1 MKNALGLLRE
11 SWLRQVLLLQ
21 AFSHQ
26 TRRRWISASVSF
38 ALLLLISDFSPVRAA
53 NSAEEA
59 ALVKS
64 GATPARSFA
73 AHNTSVADDAA
84 QQVATSEPGTA
95 LTIYNQNFF
104 VAREVVPLDLKAG
117 VNEAQYTGV
126 AAHLEPDSVILRDPG
141 GRALQILEQ
150 NYRNDPVTQE
160 LLLSFYE
167 GKTIDFAVGRNADG
181 SDVKLK
187 GKVIRSGFVPTTY
200 VNGYPQQVS
209 TQPIIEV
216 DGVLRFGLP
225 GQPIFPALSAD
236 SILKPTLNWQL
247 ETNQPGKFDA
257 EISYVSG
264 GMTWQSD
271 YNVVVQDDP
280 GKKTD
285 LLDMI
290 GWITMQNHSGKTFEN
305 ARIKLL
311 AGDVSKVQANTMS
324 GRVYAAEAK
333 AMDMAAPMAP
343 PVQEKSFDE
352 FHLYT
357 LQRPTTL
364 RDEETKQVEF
374 VGATGIHAKRLFIY
388 DGAQTGQYGYYNFE
402 QIRNDPNY
410 GTASNPKV
418 WVMEE
423 FKNADTNHLGI
434 ALPKGKLR
442 FYRRDTD
449 GHLEFVGENM
459 IDHTPK
465 DETIRVYTGNA
476 FDVVGERKRTNYR
489 VDSNQHWMD
498 ETFEIRLRNHKKE
511 AVDVRAVEHL
521 YRWTNWKIT
530 DESSEHQKKDAQT
543 VEFPVTIA
551 PNGERV
557 ITYTV
562 HYSW

>member
-1 MKNALGLLRE
+1 MNKPLGFAAGAIVLALLSVTSIRLLRATPGPSRE
-11 SWLRQVLLLQ
+11 
-21 AFSHQ
+21 
-26 TRRRWISASVSF
+26 ASVQK
-38 ALLLLISDFSPVRAA
+38 PT
-53 NSAEEA
+53 EE
-59 ALVKS
+59 L
-64 GATPARSFA
+64 
-73 AHNTSVADDAA
+73 ADDNA
-84 QQVATSEPGTA
+84 TA

-104 VAREVVPLDLKAG
+104 VAREHVPLDLEAG
-117 VNEAQYTGV
+117 VNEARYTGV
-126 AAHLEPDSVILRDPG
+126 AAHLEPDSVILRDPS

-150 NYRNDPVTQE
+150 NYRNDPVSPE
-160 LLLSFYE
+160 MLLSFYE

-181 SDVKLK
+181 SDVKIK
-187 GKVIRSGFVPTTY
+187 GKVIRSGFVPTHW
-200 VNGYPQQVS
+200 VNGYPQQPS
-209 TQPIIEV
+209 TQPIVEV

-225 GQPIFPALSAD
+225 GQPIFPALSTD
-236 SILKPTLNWQL
+236 SILKPTLSWLLQ
-247 ETNQPGKFDA
+247 TNQPGNFNA

-264 GMTWQSD
+264 GMDWKSD
-271 YNVVVQDDP
+271 YNIVVQD
-280 GKKTD
+280 GKDVDGRSHTD

-290 GWITMQNHSGKTFEN
+290 GWITMHNQSGKGFEN

-311 AGDVSKVQANTMS
+311 AGDVSKVQEPGIA
-324 GRVYAAEAK
+324 GRMYAAEAK
-333 AMDMAAPMAP
+333 AVAMDAMTP
-343 PVQEKSFDE
+343 PVREKSFDE

-374 VGATGIHAKRLFIY
+374 VRSTGVHAQRLFIY
-388 DGAQTGQYGYYNFE
+388 DGARIADYAYYNPE
-402 QIRNDPNY
+402 QIRGDVNY

-423 FKNADTNHLGI
+423 FKNSEANHLGI
-434 ALPKGKLR
+434 PLPKGKLR

-449 GHLEFVGENM
+449 GHLEFVGENT

-476 FDVVGERKRTNYR
+476 FDVTGERKRTNYH
-489 VDSNQHWMD
+489 VDSNQRWMD

-521 YRWTNWKIT
+521 YRWTNWKLT
-530 DESSEHQKKDAQT
+530 EQSSQFKKHDAQT
-543 VEFPVTIA
+543 IEFPVTIA
-551 PNGERV
+551 PNGEQV